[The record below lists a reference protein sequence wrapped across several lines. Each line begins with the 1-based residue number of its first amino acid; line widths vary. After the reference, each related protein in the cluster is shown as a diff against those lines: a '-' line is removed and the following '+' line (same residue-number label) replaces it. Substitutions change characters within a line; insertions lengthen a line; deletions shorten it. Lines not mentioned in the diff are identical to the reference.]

1 MKDLIHDNLF
11 YVCTV
16 IEFVAR
22 STHNH
27 VRDIIN
33 KLSDDDII
41 VFLWNKYVMNGL
53 RIITFQMGIIIMYQL
68 VVMLCHL

>member
-33 KLSDDDII
+33 KLSDDESC
-41 VFLWNKYVMNGL
+41 VCQSLSFYGTNM
-53 RIITFQMGIIIMYQL
+53 
-68 VVMLCHL
+68 